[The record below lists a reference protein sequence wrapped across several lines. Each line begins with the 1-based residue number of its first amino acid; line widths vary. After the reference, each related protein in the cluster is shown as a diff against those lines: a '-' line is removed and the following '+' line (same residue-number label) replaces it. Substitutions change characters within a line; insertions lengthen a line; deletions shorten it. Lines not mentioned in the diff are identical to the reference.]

1 MYTFN
6 VYADLLQHFLRICSL
21 TGKLNL
27 KIMNFSEVLIPI
39 VVSGVMPVALV
50 ALIARAYTKKSE
62 HRMNVIIK
70 AIENGAELDQSAL
83 MGFKSKV
90 KSTRKELVNRL
101 GSGIMFTLVGLMF
114 VLSAAFGL
122 SSFPSWGYYPGFPL
136 LAVGIGL
143 LVSFFYG
150 KVYLKSQIEEEDK
163 K

>member
-27 KIMNFSEVLIPI
+27 KIMNFTEVLIPI
-39 VVSGVMPVALV
+39 VVSGVMPVAIV
-50 ALIARAYTKKSE
+50 ALIARIYVKRSE
-62 HRMNVIIK
+62 HRMNVMIK
-70 AIENGAELDQSAL
+70 AIENGADLDQNAL
-83 MGFKSKV
+83 MGIKSKV
-90 KSTRKELVNRL
+90 SSTRMNLVNRL
-101 GSGIMFTLVGLMF
+101 GSGIVFTLLGLMF

-122 SSFPSWGYYPGFPL
+122 SSFSSWGYYPGFPL

-150 KVYLKSQIEEEDK
+150 KKYLKSQIEKEDK
-163 K
+163 E